1 MVPWGHAPTCCHI
14 AGCPFTHWTPVID
27 FTAKIIIE
35 YTWSNNS
42 TFPLRN
48 ASFRKPEFRWE
59 NPGGG
64 CTTLSGIGT
73 FGLQEDIA
81 TNPSGISQNKHN
93 IAQQYSE
100 RINFTSVCSLE
111 SQQVLEQGYES
122 TGSPLPT
129 FPQPSTVEP
138 RHPPPPP
145 ASSSPWSSLRM
156 RVRKGKQID
165 NLNESYF

>member
-1 MVPWGHAPTCCHI
+1 MI
-14 AGCPFTHWTPVID
+14 N
-27 FTAKIIIE
+27 E
-35 YTWSNNS
+35 YTYSNNS

-64 CTTLSGIGT
+64 CTTLGGIGT

-145 ASSSPWSSLRM
+145 ASTPVACLTFHSSMGDGRWVLGLEVASIQPWDCSS
-156 RVRKGKQID
+156 
-165 NLNESYF
+165 S